1 MVSLSGSGYDK
12 YYRLPRSD
20 KFSGPHEKKEN
31 NKWSTS
37 NQSKKSSGGD
47 SQALI
52 LVVYLLF
59 MSKIE
64 GMLLPETCRC
74 ELQNSPSS
82 DNSGSGPVTLSI
94 GLSHFPAVCHSE
106 SCQLFNLRYLWSL
119 PVASRYWQAELEVPL
134 ISFVTLCSIS
144 LYYPHTGWNTCRTF
158 VHGDVC
164 I

>member
-1 MVSLSGSGYDK
+1 MPNMVCWTTDWGWWQVRY

-20 KFSGPHEKKEN
+20 KFSGPHEKN

-37 NQSKKSSGGD
+37 NKSKKSSGGD

-59 MSKIE
+59 MSKIQ
-64 GMLLPETCRC
+64 GCFCLRRAGVRC
-74 ELQNSPSS
+74 KIH
-82 DNSGSGPVTLSI
+82 PVVI
-94 GLSHFPAVCHSE
+94 IREAVRSHFPAVCHSE
-106 SCQLFNLRYLWSL
+106 SRQLFNLRYLWSL
-119 PVASRYWQAELEVPL
+119 HVASRAWQAELEFPL